1 LEIGSLKFQRVI
13 IINATK
19 TRYLTAKWSRTK
31 MRRNIRQLV
40 IIPAA
45 WYGARTSS
53 HAEIGTVCIFFSHCI
68 VAGLYSLLISIGA
81 TTLWGPWDASPPA
94 LEIIWIKCIMSHATC
109 ASGCHFFAGHCG
121 KLPML
126 TQTLLNVTG
135 EGKTSKEGNG

>member
-1 LEIGSLKFQRVI
+1 MEIGSLKFQRVI

-81 TTLWGPWDASPPA
+81 TTLWGPWDDGDHMDQVYNVPCNSCKWLSFFRWTLREASDA
-94 LEIIWIKCIMSHATC
+94 YADLAEC
-109 ASGCHFFAGHCG
+109 
-121 KLPML
+121 
-126 TQTLLNVTG
+126 
-135 EGKTSKEGNG
+135 NGRRKDE